1 MERVVSVR
9 RAHGVAYV
17 TLTDE
22 RVFTLPSAVYSNH
35 RLYEGEPFDETV
47 YARLMAL
54 FAYPAALERAG
65 KLLSAKEY
73 SEQEIG
79 KKLRAS
85 AYDEETITRVLNR
98 LKEAG
103 FLSDARFAGL
113 YAQSRMKKHGRARV
127 MQELKQKGVAAEDVK
142 DALAAFS
149 EEDEVKVAAKQA
161 AKLLK
166 NKTPSP
172 DDKRRA
178 LAALARRGFSYSV
191 ARRAL
196 EHAAGV
202 DDDIDPEE
210 S

>member
-9 RAHGVAYV
+9 RAHGIAYV

-22 RVFTLPSAVYSNH
+22 RVFALPSAVYSNH

-98 LKEAG
+98 LKAAG

-202 DDDIDPEE
+202 DDDFDPEE
-210 S
+210 P